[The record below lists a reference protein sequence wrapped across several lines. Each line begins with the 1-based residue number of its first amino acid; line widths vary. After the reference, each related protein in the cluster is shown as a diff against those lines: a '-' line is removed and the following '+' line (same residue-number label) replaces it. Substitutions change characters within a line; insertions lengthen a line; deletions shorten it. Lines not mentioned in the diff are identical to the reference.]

1 MADTTP
7 AEKTDGC
14 PRAEDA
20 ALLLQWNTLHSGLRR
35 LGDQL
40 LEDVERASHSA
51 SSSVQVL
58 WYLLTVP
65 DHAAPMNQLSQ
76 LMGFSTAGTTKVVD
90 RLSEAGLVERRPSR
104 ADRRV
109 TYAALTPAG
118 LAAAAEA
125 STALAAAL
133 RRRMA
138 AAGISEGRFAAM
150 AGDIALLDPAP
161 GPCTAR
167 PHTEHQDTGISGGV

>member
-1 MADTTP
+1 
-7 AEKTDGC
+7 
-14 PRAEDA
+14 
-20 ALLLQWNTLHSGLRR
+20 
-35 LGDQL
+35 
-40 LEDVERASHSA
+40 
-51 SSSVQVL
+51 
-58 WYLLTVP
+58 
-65 DHAAPMNQLSQ
+65 
-76 LMGFSTAGTTKVVD
+76 VVD

-133 RRRMA
+133 RRRV

-167 PHTEHQDTGISGGV
+167 PHTEHRDTEISGVV